1 MPWPSWGGRRS
12 GRRQDTWSLEGSG
25 TEARRERVRE
35 RRSEP
40 GGVGWIGR
48 RPTEGEEFG
57 RRPHLRVPAGRAG
70 LLFLAGAGGQA
81 TRALLLLVDK
91 GQGTQDSRVPT
102 GGDTSLLDFP
112 LKKKLSFGF
121 GLDLNR
127 QTRGSMLCPT
137 PLLYLYAPMF
147 RYTSMFVGKLPTF
160 FLSKTNF

>member
-1 MPWPSWGGRRS
+1 MN
-12 GRRQDTWSLEGSG
+12 LE
-25 TEARRERVRE
+25 ECR
-35 RRSEP
+35 
-40 GGVGWIGR
+40 WIDR

-91 GQGTQDSRVPT
+91 GKGTQDSRVPT

-112 LKKKLSFGF
+112 LKKLSFGF
-121 GLDLNR
+121 GLDLDR

-147 RYTSMFVGKLPTF
+147 RYTPMFVGKLPTF
-160 FLSKTNF
+160 FFPKRISNFFVF